1 MSEAGPAAGAR
12 DDKHFHIFNAA
23 EKAMA
28 ALRGAELTKEEA
40 FAAIATMSAILMGH
54 CLMDPAQVKFA
65 FAYMEKTARTILPET
80 LAQGR
85 KMAKAASN

>member
-1 MSEAGPAAGAR
+1 MTDTATAPEAR

-28 ALRGAELTKEEA
+28 VLREAGITKQEA
-40 FAAIATMSAILMGH
+40 FAAIAVMQAILIGH
-54 CLMDPAQVKFA
+54 SLMSPSQTTQAM
-65 FAYMEKTARTILPET
+65 AYVAKQTKDMLPEM
-80 LAQGR
+80 LEAGR